1 MKAATK
7 ATNNG
12 KDYWS
17 DVVTRA
23 YKVTTVDITEES
35 DWTKYAVGKTV
46 YIKGKFDDVEVPE
59 GTTDFDQYLD
69 KMTFQNGAVKFI

>member
-17 DVVTRA
+17 DVVARA
-23 YKVTTVDITEES
+23 YKVTNPEMIIEEDVLDEMHS
-35 DWTKYAVGKTV
+35 D
-46 YIKGKFDDVEVPE
+46 
-59 GTTDFDQYLD
+59 
-69 KMTFQNGAVKFI
+69 